1 MSNKISANTRFLGLV
16 AALLV
21 SGAASA
27 VEVPATPDSR
37 NCKADYP
44 RTALANEE
52 QGTVSMSLLVSAG
65 GEVKDS
71 RINKSSG
78 SRVLDTAALRKLA
91 ACKFAPGSKD
101 GAPADTWTRVDY
113 AWKID

>member
-1 MSNKISANTRFLGLV
+1 MSIKVSANKRYLGLV

-21 SGAASA
+21 SGAAAA
-27 VEVPATPDSR
+27 VEVPATPDTR

-44 RTALANEE
+44 RAALANEE
-52 QGTVSMSLLVSAG
+52 QGTVSMALLVSAG

-71 RINKSSG
+71 RISKSSG
-78 SRVLDTAALRKLA
+78 YRSLDNAALRKLA

>member
-1 MSNKISANTRFLGLV
+1 MSIKISAKRSLGLV

-27 VEVPATPDSR
+27 IEVPATPDAR
-37 NCKADYP
+37 NCKAEYP
-44 RTALANEE
+44 RTALVNEE
-52 QGTVSMSLLVSAG
+52 QGTVSMSVLVSAG

-78 SRVLDTAALRKLA
+78 SKVLDTAALRKLA

>member
-1 MSNKISANTRFLGLV
+1 MHTKLSAKHCLGLV
-16 AALLV
+16 AAVLV
-21 SGAASA
+21 STAASA
-27 VEVPATPDSR
+27 IEVPATPDER

-44 RTALANEE
+44 RSAIVNEE
-52 QGTVSMSLLVSAG
+52 QGTVSMTLLVSAN

-71 RINKSSG
+71 RLNKSSG
-78 SRVLDTAALRKLA
+78 YKTLDNAALRKLA
-91 ACKFAPGSKD
+91 ACKFAPGTKD